1 MGAERVPLYLD
12 SRGNA
17 ERFGETELWKKSFR
31 ENVCCARA
39 IEKAIRDSAGEDD
52 SIRPGCAK
60 QVLDEYGFQRT
71 AFVLAHSVRTL
82 GPLVK
87 ASPEIEAWSWQLPHS
102 RDGDYGRYYRA
113 DTPLLNL
120 EEFIG
125 QYQAEFQKF
134 GMFNQAHLD
143 KAAWEDSLVG
153 KVLVLSPNTLKEE
166 YWNTENQL
174 WLAQGGF
181 GTAANARGR
190 AVYATCLA
198 DGEEAR
204 WNREDFLGVLHEQ
217 YLPQWAVD
225 KLTELRAPEQ
235 SQQMA
240 GPAMQQM

>member
-60 QVLDEYGFQRT
+60 QVLDEYGFKRT
-71 AFVLAHSVRTL
+71 AFVLAHSVHTL

-113 DTPLLNL
+113 DTALLNL

-166 YWNTENQL
+166 NQL
-174 WLAQGGF
+174 WLAQCGF

-204 WNREDFLGVLHEQ
+204 WNREDFLGVLNEQ

-225 KLTELRAPEQ
+225 KLTALRAPEQ